1 MKTMEEIRREA
12 MTLSAGERA
21 SLAHDL
27 ILSLEDRDAYEL
39 SPEQE
44 AEIRKRVRRVESG
57 RATGRAAEEVLA
69 EIEARLTPVR

>member
-1 MKTMEEIRREA
+1 

-27 ILSLEDRDAYEL
+27 ILSLEDPDAYEL

-44 AEIRKRVRRVESG
+44 AEIHKRVRRVKSG
-57 RATGRAAEEVLA
+57 KAVGRPAAEVLA
-69 EIEARLTPVR
+69 EVEARLK

>member
-1 MKTMEEIRREA
+1 MRTVEEIRREA

-27 ILSLEDRDAYEL
+27 ILSLEDPDAYEL

-44 AEIRKRVRRVESG
+44 AEIRKRVRRVKGGKAMG
-57 RATGRAAEEVLA
+57 RPAAEVLA
-69 EIEARLTPVR
+69 EIEARLK

>member
-1 MKTMEEIRREA
+1 

-27 ILSLEDRDAYEL
+27 ILSLEEAGAYEL

-44 AEIRKRVRRVESG
+44 AEIRKRVEKIERGE
-57 RATGRAAEEVLA
+57 ATGRPAAAVLA
-69 EIEARLTPVR
+69 DIEAKLK

>member
-27 ILSLEDRDAYEL
+27 ILSLEDPDAYEL

-44 AEIRKRVRRVESG
+44 AEIRKRVRRVKSG
-57 RATGRAAEEVLA
+57 TRTHPCHAITTNACRK
-69 EIEARLTPVR
+69 

>member
-12 MTLSAGERA
+12 MTLSVGERA

-27 ILSLEDRDAYEL
+27 ILSLEDPDAYEL

-44 AEIRKRVRRVESG
+44 AEICKRVDRVKSG
-57 RATGRAAEEVLA
+57 KAVGRPAAEVLA
-69 EIEARLTPVR
+69 EVEARLK

>member
-12 MTLSAGERA
+12 MSLSAGERA

-27 ILSLEDRDAYEL
+27 ILSLEDPDAYEL

-44 AEIRKRVRRVESG
+44 AEIRKRVRKVRAGKAAG
-57 RATGRAAEEVLA
+57 RPAAAVLA
-69 EIEARLTPVR
+69 EIEAKLK

>member
-27 ILSLEDRDAYEL
+27 ILSLEDPDAYEL

-44 AEIRKRVRRVESG
+44 AEIRKRVRKVRSG
-57 RATGRAAEEVLA
+57 KAVGRPAAEVLA
-69 EIEARLTPVR
+69 EIEARLK

>member
-1 MKTMEEIRREA
+1 MKSVEEIRKEA

-27 ILSLEDRDAYEL
+27 ILSLDEPVAYEL

-44 AEIRKRVRRVESG
+44 AEIQRRVRRVKSG
-57 RATGRAAEEVLA
+57 KATGRPVADVLA
-69 EIEARLTPVR
+69 EIEARLK

>member
-1 MKTMEEIRREA
+1 MKAVEEIRREA

-27 ILSLEDRDAYEL
+27 ILSLEDPDAYEL

-44 AEIRKRVRRVESG
+44 AEIRKRVRKVKTDKAGG
-57 RATGRAAEEVLA
+57 RPAAEVFAEV
-69 EIEARLTPVR
+69 EARLK

>member
-1 MKTMEEIRREA
+1 MKSVEEIRKEA

-27 ILSLEDRDAYEL
+27 ILSLDEPGAYEL

-44 AEIRKRVRRVESG
+44 AEIRRRVRRIESG
-57 RATGRAAEEVLA
+57 KATGRPAADVLA
-69 EIEARLTPVR
+69 EIEAKLK

>member
-27 ILSLEDRDAYEL
+27 ILSLEDPDAYEL

-44 AEIRKRVRRVESG
+44 AEIRKRVRRVKSG
-57 RATGRAAEEVLA
+57 KAVGRPAAEVLA
-69 EIEARLTPVR
+69 EIEARLK

>member
-27 ILSLEDRDAYEL
+27 ILSLEDPNAYEL

-44 AEIRKRVRRVESG
+44 AEIRKRVRRVKSG
-57 RATGRAAEEVLA
+57 KAAGRPAADVLA
-69 EIEARLTPVR
+69 EIEARLK